1 MLALALAIPAA
12 YAKEGSDQYP
22 YGAENWFTGALPPPG
37 TYFLNY
43 FGFYTG
49 ELRDNSGNKVN
60 MGGTTPSVNA
70 TFDALRIVEVTPFKI
85 LGASW
90 GLHAILP
97 LVDQSVN
104 MSAYGGKASMFGIGD
119 IVVDPFV
126 FGWHG
131 ENWHAVAAMDVD
143 LPTGHYDQNDPR
155 TSIGAHYASFE
166 PLLALTYFPVHSWET
181 SAKLMYN
188 TKTTNGATDYH
199 SGDEFHMDYVVGKHV
214 GPWSLGGSGYFLEQ
228 LTNDTIDGQ
237 VVTAVPGFWDS
248 GRKGQVFAAGPSV
261 NYTNKQHMEFIF
273 QYQHEMLVR
282 NRFGGDKLWFKMI
295 IPL

>member
-1 MLALALAIPAA
+1 VCLTLAAG
-12 YAKEGSDQYP
+12 YAKEGADQYP
-22 YGAENWFTGALPPPG
+22 YGAENWLCGVLPPTG
-37 TYFLNY
+37 TYFVNY
-43 FGFYTG
+43 FGFYSG
-49 ELRDNSGNKVN
+49 LLRNDSGNKVN
-60 MGGTTPSVNA
+60 LGGSTPSVNA
-70 TFDALRIVEVTPFKI
+70 VFDALRFVEVTPVKI
-85 LGASW
+85 LGAQW
-90 GLHAILP
+90 AVQVIAP
-97 LVDQSVN
+97 FVDQSVDL
-104 MSAYGGKASMFGIGD
+104 GGTRNGIGQGD
-119 IVVDPFV
+119 IDVDPFLL
-126 FGWHG
+126 GWHG
-131 ENWHAVAAMDVD
+131 EKWQAIAAMDTL
-143 LPTGHYDQNDPR
+143 LPTGYYDKNDAR
-155 TSIGAHYASFE
+155 VSIGANYFSFE
-166 PLLALTYFPVHSWET
+166 PIIAFTFMPGSGWET